1 MSAPSKIH
9 APMPPMPAQP
19 EHQISPEIAALQ
31 ATFSTFRV
39 IVEEQQ
45 ARISALE
52 RNASPASP
60 PSDDDKLQPL
70 KKLLPLNISYKNV
83 ALPAAERGELKIEK
97 PFGRLLSTVAWV
109 RDWLASTGRG

>member
-1 MSAPSKIH
+1 MAEGKNLAHEPDDAASQPAPIR
-9 APMPPMPAQP
+9 
-19 EHQISPEIAALQ
+19 PEIAALQ
-31 ATFSTFRV
+31 ATVSTFRV
-39 IVEEQQ
+39 IIEEQQ

-52 RNASPASP
+52 RNAPPASP

-97 PFGRLLSTVAWV
+97 PFGRLLSTGAWV
-109 RDWLASTGRG
+109 RIWLASTGRG